1 MCRFFSTAFFF
12 LFPTQR
18 FFFCCR
24 TGIYYR
30 PASLKSMTVLVGNT
44 EKRQV
49 YKNFELSNL
58 HQNLPDFSHANYEYY
73 LENNYFIPPPSS
85 SSSSS
90 SDDAAGGRRNYWA
103 HSISNLVPSAPSTT
117 DDKGLFNVFPL
128 DLTSLDAKSTAASTL
143 GKHEPPPLY
152 HSARARRNVLTPPL
166 LFFFAVA
173 GVISTSPL
181 KLELEFEPVLDNCT
195 WYLCCTYQYM
205 SRINFTGNKMK
216 QDVSFDYI

>member
-1 MCRFFSTAFFF
+1 
-12 LFPTQR
+12 
-18 FFFCCR
+18 
-24 TGIYYR
+24 
-30 PASLKSMTVLVGNT
+30 MTVLVGNT

-73 LENNYFIPPPSS
+73 LENNYFIPPPSSSS

-143 GKHEPPPLY
+143 GKHEPPPPFIT
-152 HSARARRNVLTPPL
+152 ARARAEERVDPPRSCFFL
-166 LFFFAVA
+166 LSQA
-173 GVISTSPL
+173 
-181 KLELEFEPVLDNCT
+181 
-195 WYLCCTYQYM
+195 
-205 SRINFTGNKMK
+205 
-216 QDVSFDYI
+216 